1 MIQHNQWAHLWQL
14 DKSIAYLNHGSY
26 GSVPVRVQEAGG
38 TITNRFGVA
47 DWRADSSVSSNGI
60 LHSETIARLQ

>member
-1 MIQHNQWAHLWQL
+1 
-14 DKSIAYLNHGSY
+14 
-26 GSVPVRVQEAGG
+26 VQEAGG